1 VDRRPP
7 RSELS
12 GHGAR
17 DRGRHRPLAAA
28 RQPRPPDLGALLE
41 LIESIVREHIGTR
54 RRHVHI
60 ADYTGLKGTSAEA
73 RRHFIEYVSTSRN
86 LVGVVFYGASPT
98 LKLSIKLGRRLHLIR
113 TNIELVDSFEQA
125 LERAHQLL
133 RPSAAPASA
142 YPTPAAAA
150 PHEPAARS
158 SSHVPQSDW
167 SYEHRG
173 FSLRWEVID
182 DRVLHGIAAGT
193 LRSEHID
200 PVFAAIDRM
209 LTYGPGNAS
218 RLSVILDI
226 TELDG
231 VSIAGRRRFVD
242 TLRDWRERRSLS
254 LFALYGANPRLKGA
268 IAISRPFLPFPL
280 TLTRDLAS
288 ALRWSR

>member
-1 VDRRPP
+1 MEATSSVRDLQILQKPEWTDVRLGPSYRVTV
-7 RSELS
+7 RVIGDDIVHSQQ
-12 GHGAR
+12 HGS
-17 DRGRHRPLAAA
+17 LAL
-28 RQPRPPDLGALLE
+28 RDLGALLE

-86 LVGVVFYGASPT
+86 LSVSSSGRVTDPEAVTVGPLAPPGRPISSRGQLRAGAGAGPP
-98 LKLSIKLGRRLHLIR
+98 KHAIR
-113 TNIELVDSFEQA
+113 
-125 LERAHQLL
+125 
-133 RPSAAPASA
+133 APASA

-150 PHEPAARS
+150 PRDPAARS

-182 DRVLHGIAAGT
+182 YRVLHGIAAGT

-218 RLSVILDI
+218 RHGDLDI
-226 TELDG
+226 TEL
-231 VSIAGRRRFVD
+231 RR
-242 TLRDWRERRSLS
+242 
-254 LFALYGANPRLKGA
+254 
-268 IAISRPFLPFPL
+268 
-280 TLTRDLAS
+280 
-288 ALRWSR
+288 